1 MSLKPTVYQSTDPG
15 APALTGQ
22 ADSLIALL
30 DAILVNG
37 YGSGAQAKAP
47 LGWVREFQGVS
58 KRVYRNN
65 VVTGSGYR
73 LRVDDSNAQYALI
86 RGFEVMDSLDTGTG
100 PVPTVAQWAN
110 GLLWPKSA
118 AANSTAR
125 AWFAVGTE
133 RCFYLFINHTGAAN
147 QFSPHFAGDIVS
159 YVPGDRHCFAV
170 SSTAQ
175 STYSSG
181 FGRNRNFTSLTMD
194 LSGIQTTTAAAAMY
208 VGRKSNGALGAVP
221 LASYAP
227 IYRGFS
233 YYVWGGVGSNSGSE
247 WPAPA
252 NAGVFGFPGFLM
264 EGPRAFRGEYPGVI
278 VPLGDLA
285 YGDANLI
292 PGQAM
297 VSKRFSASPTTASEY
312 SDTGEVIFDLGREW
326 H

>member
-1 MSLKPTVYQSTDPG
+1 MSLKPAVYQSTDPG

-37 YGSGAQAKAP
+37 YGSGAEAKAP
-47 LGWVREFQGVS
+47 LGWTREFQGVN

-65 VVTGSGYR
+65 VVSGSGYR
-73 LRVDDSNAQYALI
+73 LRVDDSNAQYALM
-86 RGFEVMDSLDTGTG
+86 RGFESMDTADTGTG
-100 PVPTVAQWAN
+100 PVPMVAQSAN

-118 AANSTAR
+118 TANSTAR

-133 RCFYLFINHTGAAN
+133 RCFYLFINHTGTVD

-159 YVPGDRHCFAV
+159 YLPDDQHCFAV

-181 FGRNRNFTSLTMD
+181 FGRNRNFVSMTQN
-194 LSGIQTTTAAAAMY
+194 LSNVEATAATAAMY
-208 VGRKSNGALGAVP
+208 VGRKADGTLGAAP
-221 LASYAP
+221 LASFAP
-227 IYRGFS
+227 LYRGFS
-233 YYVWGGVGSNSGSE
+233 YYVWGSVGSNSSAE
-247 WPAPA
+247 WPAPP
-252 NAGVFGFPGFLM
+252 NGGVFGFPGLLM
-264 EGPRAFRGEYPGVI
+264 EGPRRFRGEYPGVI
-278 VPLGDLA
+278 APCADLA
-285 YGDANLI
+285 YGDANVI

-297 VSKRFSASPTTASEY
+297 VSKRFSASPTTAVESA
-312 SDTGEVIFDLGREW
+312 SVGEVILDLGREW

>member
-73 LRVDDSNAQYALI
+73 LRVDDSNAQYALM

-100 PVPTVAQWAN
+100 PIPTIAQWAN

-133 RCFYLFINHTGAAN
+133 RCFYLFINHTGVAN

-159 YVPGDRHCFAV
+159 YVPDDQHGFAV
-170 SSTAQ
+170 SSSGQ

-181 FGRNRNFTSLTMD
+181 FGLNRNFVTFSSDLTD
-194 LSGIQTTTAAAAMY
+194 TVPSSASAAMY
-208 VGRKSNGALGAVP
+208 VGRKSDGSLGAVP
-221 LASYAP
+221 LISFVP
-227 IYRGFS
+227 LYRGFS
-233 YYVWGGVGSNSGSE
+233 YFVWGGMGSSTGRE
-247 WPAPA
+247 WPVPA
-252 NAGVFGFPGFLM
+252 NGGVFGFPGFVM
-264 EGPRAFRGEYPGVI
+264 EGARSFRGEYPGLI
-278 VPLGDLA
+278 APCADLA
-285 YGDANLI
+285 YGDASVI
-292 PGQAM
+292 SGQAM
-297 VSKRFSASPTTASEY
+297 VSKRFSAVPTTANS
-312 SDTGEVIFDLGREW
+312 TPFAGEVLFDLGREW